1 MLKTIAVLLLT
12 LSTLLLVNTANST
25 VSGENYRT
33 PAVAKDMSRL
43 PAIIG
48 TIETL

>member
-25 VSGENYRT
+25 EDGNNFRA
-33 PAVAKDMSRL
+33 PAVATDMARV
-43 PAIIG
+43 PAYIG